1 MDPHDHDFEE
11 SDSASKTKA
20 RKESVAKN
28 IAKAASRTASAAK
41 ALFKPAPKDEPEE
54 VSVDESPKPQQ
65 EQSGNRLVDFH
76 LATAGVIRDRRILQ
90 LARKHRDV
98 QWLLDEN
105 ARLRKELADLKK

>member
-1 MDPHDHDFEE
+1 MNPKDNDFEE

-28 IAKAASRTASAAK
+28 LAKAASRTATAAK
-41 ALFKPAPKDEPEE
+41 ALFTPAPKDEPEQVTE
-54 VSVDESPKPQQ
+54 DESPKQP

-76 LATAGVIRDRRILQ
+76 LSTVGVIRERRIAQ
-90 LARKHRDV
+90 LARKFRDV

-105 ARLRKELADLKK
+105 ARLSKELAEAKK